1 MVEIGNMKYD
11 LVEEK
16 LDPNSPAVIAS
27 GSQITPREAIL
38 SFENALS
45 QQEGAVFGDSDLCPL
60 THSFSDGIYVREI
73 FIPKGVVLTGKIHKH
88 DHPNFLM
95 KGKVKV
101 FTEHDGFEVLTA
113 PCHMISKAG
122 TKRAVE
128 AMEDTVWVT
137 VHHNPTNTE
146 DLKKIEDNVIAPS
159 YSHFVKFVASKTGIA
174 NKLKSFI
181 IKLICK

>member
-1 MVEIGNMKYD
+1 MVEVGNMKYN
-11 LVEEK
+11 LVEERGHI
-16 LDPNSPAVIAS
+16 S
-27 GSQITPREAIL
+27 PREAIIG
-38 SFENALS
+38 FENALA
-45 QQEGAVFGDSDLCPL
+45 QQDGAVFGDSDLCPL
-60 THSFSDGIYVREI
+60 QHSFSDGIYVREI
-73 FIPKGVVLTGKIHKH
+73 TIPKGVILTGKIHKH
-88 DHPNFLM
+88 DHPNFLI

-101 FTEHDGFEVLTA
+101 FTEHDGFEILTA

-137 VHHNPTNTE
+137 VHHNPTNTT
-146 DLKKIEDNVIAPS
+146 DLKKIEGNVIAPS

-174 NKLKSFI
+174 NRIKSFI